1 MDVPCRIRPAA
12 EADLADI
19 ASLEH
24 RCFQDPWSMESFRA
38 FISRVAFL
46 AEDPTG
52 IVGYVFAHFAADVG
66 EILNVA
72 VAPEARRRGIGAL
85 LVQEACGALARHGV
99 ETVFLEVR
107 ESNAAAQTL
116 YRGLG
121 FSLVGRRR
129 AYYRH
134 PLEDALVL
142 ARLLADGR
150 STAGPSDHG

>member
-1 MDVPCRIRPAA
+1 MDAPCRIRPVT

-19 ASLEH
+19 AALER
-24 RCFQDPWSMESFRA
+24 RCFPDPWSMESFRA
-38 FISRVAFL
+38 FVGSVAFL

-52 IVGYVFAHFAADVG
+52 LVGYVFAHFAVEVG
-66 EILNVA
+66 EILNIA
-72 VAPEARRRGIGAL
+72 VAPEARRRGIGGK
-85 LVQEACGALARHGV
+85 LVEEACAALARQGV
-99 ETVFLEVR
+99 ETIFLEVR
-107 ESNAAAQTL
+107 ESNAGAQSL

-142 ARLLADGR
+142 ARLLADGPATAR
-150 STAGPSDHG
+150 SSDHG

>member
-1 MDVPCRIRPAA
+1 MDAPCRIRPVA
-12 EADLADI
+12 EADLAHV
-19 ASLEH
+19 AALEQ
-24 RCFQDPWSMESFRA
+24 RCFPDPWSMESFRA
-38 FISRVAFL
+38 FVGGVAFL

-52 IVGYVFAHFAADVG
+52 VLGYVFAHFAADVG

-72 VAPEARRRGIGAL
+72 VAPEARRRGIGAR
-85 LVQEACGALARHGV
+85 LVEEACTALVRHGV
-99 ETVFLEVR
+99 DTVFLEVR

-129 AYYRH
+129 SYYRQ

-142 ARLLADGR
+142 ARLLADGPAPTR
-150 STAGPSDHG
+150 PSDHG